1 MKNLKYFAQKYV
13 DWVIRLGRI
22 RFSLLGVCILAV
34 FALFMQIVVSLI
46 FIGTIYWQDVARSII
61 FGLFSAPFVL
71 YFFTLLVEKLEKS
84 RLDLAK
90 LVDNLRNEVSDRI
103 LAERKLS
110 VALNEIEKT
119 SRDKTALM
127 ATISHELRTPLNG
140 IIGLSRILLDDQL
153 TEQQRNYLKTINV
166 SAISLGHIFSDI
178 IDLEKIDAHRIE
190 LHYQETD
197 FHSFLND
204 ITNFATLM
212 AEQRK
217 LKFELECD
225 KDLPDWL
232 MLDSA
237 RLSQILWNLINNAV
251 KFTPTGKLKLKVC
264 RLSEDTFSFA
274 LSDTGV
280 GIAEQELDKIFT
292 MYYQVQDTDYKPAG
306 SGIGLAV
313 SKTIAGLMGGDLT
326 VESQLHQGST
336 FTLTL
341 QAKTVEK
348 PIESQSNVP
357 NTLNIL
363 LVEDIEVNIIVAK
376 SVLEKLGYKVD
387 VAMTGKE
394 AIQKFEQNYYDLVL
408 LDIQLPDM
416 SGFDIAQYF
425 REKYEQGVY
434 DFLPPLIALTA
445 NVMQS
450 KIEYQKQGMDDVLRK
465 PLSLE
470 ALVNCL
476 SDYFGDELN
485 TTVIK
490 KSSSSDVSTFS
501 EVLNLEMLTE
511 LHEILGKEFIT
522 KNLSLFKQTMPN
534 YVIELS
540 ESYAKYKQDKTA
552 KDELLSNA
560 HKIKGALAS
569 VGLIRLQHLAA
580 LAQDPNT
587 ENWEVYI
594 DEWITTLISD
604 WLVDTQKLEDWLD
617 ELQFIEE

>member
-34 FALFMQIVVSLI
+34 VALLTQIVVSLI

-90 LVDNLRNEVSDRI
+90 LVDNLRNEVSERI

-110 VALNEIEKT
+110 VALSEIEKT
-119 SRDKTALM
+119 SQDKTALM
-127 ATISHELRTPLNG
+127 TTISHELRTPLNG
-140 IIGLSRILLDDQL
+140 IIGLSQILLDDKL

-166 SAISLGHIFSDI
+166 SAISLTHIFSDI
-178 IDLEKIDAHRIE
+178 IDLEKIDANRIE
-190 LHYQETD
+190 LHYQPTNLC
-197 FHSFLND
+197 SFLND

-212 AEQRK
+212 AAQRK
-217 LKFELECD
+217 LKFELACD

-251 KFTPTGKLKLKVC
+251 KFTPAGKIKLKVS
-264 RLSEDTFSFA
+264 RLTDDTFSFA

-280 GIAEQELDKIFT
+280 GIAKGELDKIFT
-292 MYYQVQDTDYKPAG
+292 MYYQVQETDHKPIG

-313 SKTIAGLMGGDLT
+313 SKAIAGLMGGDLT
-326 VESQLHQGST
+326 VESQLHQGAT

-341 QAKTVEK
+341 QAKAVEK
-348 PIESQSNVP
+348 PAESESNVP
-357 NTLNIL
+357 NTLTIL

-376 SVLEKLGYKVD
+376 SVLEKLGYCVD

-416 SGFDIAQYF
+416 SGFTIAQYL

-445 NVMQS
+445 NIMQS
-450 KIEYQKQGMDDVLRK
+450 KTEYQKQGMDDVLRK

-485 TTVIK
+485 TKIIK
-490 KSSSSDVSTFS
+490 KSSFVEFSALSDV
-501 EVLNLEMLTE
+501 LNME
-511 LHEILGKEFIT
+511 LLVELNDILGKEFIG
-522 KNLSLFKQTMPN
+522 KNLLLFKQTMPS
-534 YVIELS
+534 YVNELLD
-540 ESYAKYKQDKTA
+540 SYEQYKQDSAVK
-552 KDELLSNA
+552 KDLLSNV
-560 HKIKGALAS
+560 HKIKERRHPSGYFVYSKLPLWLKMLTTKIGKRIS
-569 VGLIRLQHLAA
+569 MSGSIPWQMIGWLIRRH
-580 LAQDPNT
+580 
-587 ENWEVYI
+587 
-594 DEWITTLISD
+594 
-604 WLVDTQKLEDWLD
+604 
-617 ELQFIEE
+617 

>member
-251 KFTPTGKLKLKVC
+251 KFTPTGKLKLKVS
-264 RLSEDTFSFA
+264 RLTEDAFSFA

-341 QAKTVEK
+341 QAKAVEK

-376 SVLEKLGYKVD
+376 SVLEKLGYNVD

-394 AIQKFEQNYYDLVL
+394 AIHKFEQNYYDLVL

-450 KIEYQKQGMDDVLRK
+450 KVEYQKQGMDDVLRK

-552 KDELLSNA
+552 KDEFLSNA
-560 HKIKGALAS
+560 HKIKGAVAA

-587 ENWEVYI
+587 ENWEIYI
-594 DEWITTLISD
+594 DKWINTLIID
-604 WLVDTQKLEDWLD
+604 WLVDTEKLENWLN
-617 ELQFIEE
+617 EL

>member
-251 KFTPTGKLKLKVC
+251 KFTPTGKLKLKVS
-264 RLSEDTFSFA
+264 RLTEDAFSFA

-292 MYYQVQDTDYKPAG
+292 MYYQVQETDYKPAG

-341 QAKTVEK
+341 QAKAVEK

-376 SVLEKLGYKVD
+376 SVLEKLGYNVD

-394 AIQKFEQNYYDLVL
+394 GIQKFEQNYYDLVL

-416 SGFDIAQYF
+416 SGFDISQYF
-425 REKYEQGVY
+425 RKKYEQGVY

-485 TTVIK
+485 TTVLK
-490 KSSSSDVSTFS
+490 KSYSSDVSTFS
-501 EVLNLEMLTE
+501 DVLNLEMLTE
-511 LHEILGKEFIT
+511 LHEILGKEFII
-522 KNLSLFKQTMPN
+522 KNLSLFKQTMPG
-534 YVIELS
+534 YMIELS
-540 ESYAKYKQDKTA
+540 ESYAKYKLDNIA
-552 KDELLSNA
+552 KDDLLSNA

-594 DEWITTLISD
+594 DEWINTLITD

>member
-34 FALFMQIVVSLI
+34 VALLTQIVVSLI
-46 FIGTIYWQDVARSII
+46 FMGTIYWQDVARSII

-90 LVDNLRNEVSDRI
+90 LVDNLRNEVSERI

-110 VALNEIEKT
+110 VALSEIEKT
-119 SRDKTALM
+119 SQDKTALM
-127 ATISHELRTPLNG
+127 TTISHELRTPLNG
-140 IIGLSRILLDDQL
+140 IIGLSQILLDDKL

-166 SAISLGHIFSDI
+166 SAISLTHIFSDI
-178 IDLEKIDAHRIE
+178 IDLEKIDANRIE
-190 LHYQETD
+190 LHYQPTNLC
-197 FHSFLND
+197 SFLND

-212 AEQRK
+212 AAQRK
-217 LKFELECD
+217 LKFELVCD

-251 KFTPTGKLKLKVC
+251 KFTPAGKIKLKVS
-264 RLSEDTFSFA
+264 RLTDDTFSFA

-280 GIAEQELDKIFT
+280 GIAKGELDKIFT
-292 MYYQVQDTDYKPAG
+292 MYYQVQETDHKPIG

-313 SKTIAGLMGGDLT
+313 SKAIAGLMGGDLT
-326 VESQLHQGST
+326 VESQLHQGAT

-341 QAKTVEK
+341 QAKAVEK
-348 PIESQSNVP
+348 PAESESNVP
-357 NTLNIL
+357 NTLTIL

-376 SVLEKLGYKVD
+376 SVLEKLGYCVD

-416 SGFDIAQYF
+416 SGFTIAQYL

-445 NVMQS
+445 NIMQS
-450 KIEYQKQGMDDVLRK
+450 KTEYQKQGMDDVLRK

-485 TTVIK
+485 TKIIK
-490 KSSSSDVSTFS
+490 KSSFVEFSALSDV
-501 EVLNLEMLTE
+501 LNME
-511 LHEILGKEFIT
+511 LLVELNDILGKEFIG
-522 KNLSLFKQTMPN
+522 KNLLLFKQTMPS
-534 YVIELS
+534 YVNELLD
-540 ESYAKYKQDKTA
+540 SYEQYKQDSALK
-552 KDELLSNA
+552 KDLLSNV
-560 HKIKGALAS
+560 HKIKGAAAS
-569 VGLIRLQHLAA
+569 VGLLRLQQVAS
-580 LAQDPNT
+580 LAQDANH
-587 ENWEVYI
+587 ENWETHI
-594 DEWITTLISD
+594 DEWINTLAND
-604 WLVDTQKLEDWLD
+604 WLVDTATLEDWLND
-617 ELQFIEE
+617 L